1 MRKQLTP
8 LFVLCVLTVSACQ
21 SKKSPCDDKLL
32 VLEGDG
38 PIQVESQWDACVAR
52 NASKLASNQMD
63 NNRLAA
69 LAVELCAANAER
81 YATALNNDTP
91 QMSVEQVNTLVGD
104 QQESLVKIAI
114 SELRRARQLGCEAK

>member
-38 PIQVESQWDACVAR
+38 PIQVESQWVACVAR

-69 LAVELCAANAER
+69 LAVELCAANAKR
-81 YATALNNDTP
+81 YSKALTDTTP
-91 QMSVEQVNTLVGD
+91 LLSEKQVSRLVEYK
-104 QQESLVKIAI
+104 QESLTKIAI
-114 SELRRARQLGCEAK
+114 SELQRARQLGCEAK